1 MTLAPEALAAR
12 YGDHYR
18 KADRIE
24 ISAERF
30 EKGLERGDDG
40 EWGAG
45 CFVVADERLLLVRE
59 GDAWLVPGGR
69 VEDDES
75 PVGAAQREV
84 EEETGIDVE
93 VTGLG
98 AIAEQ
103 TFVHE
108 RTGDSFEFYFAT
120 FVGTPTEADA
130 AVDVDATADPEI
142 DEVAWHEDVPA
153 NTFDRELVERL
164 AVEHAG

>member
-1 MTLAPEALAAR
+1 MTLLSDALAAR

-18 KADRIE
+18 KSERIE

-30 EKGLERGDDG
+30 EKGVERGDAG

-45 CFVVADERLLLVRE
+45 CFVVDGDRILFVRE

-69 VEDDES
+69 VESNES
-75 PVGAAQREV
+75 PTAAARREV
-84 EEETGIDVE
+84 LEETGVSIE
-93 VTGLG
+93 ITGLG

-108 RTGDSFEFYFAT
+108 ESDDSFEFYFAT
-120 FVGTPTEADA
+120 FVGAPTDS
-130 AVDVDATADPEI
+130 DPEFDPEPGI
-142 DEVAWHEDVPA
+142 DEVTWLRKVPE

-164 AVEHAG
+164 AAEYAE

>member
-1 MTLAPEALAAR
+1 MTPSPDALAAR

-18 KADRIE
+18 KAERIE

-30 EKGLERGDDG
+30 EKGIERGDDG

-45 CFVVADERLLLVRE
+45 CLVADDGGILLVRE
-59 GDAWLVPGGR
+59 GDDWLVPGGR
-69 VEDDES
+69 VEADES
-75 PVGAAQREV
+75 PVVAARREV
-84 EEETGIDVE
+84 LEETGLSVV

-108 RTGDSFEFYFAT
+108 GTGETYEFYFAT
-120 FVGTPTEADA
+120 FVGEPVEADPQF
-130 AVDVDATADPEI
+130 DPEPGI
-142 DEVAWHEDVPA
+142 DEAAWHDGVPENA
-153 NTFDRELVERL
+153 FDRELVERV
-164 AVEHAG
+164 AAEYTE

>member
-1 MTLAPEALAAR
+1 MSLSPDVLAAR

-18 KADRIE
+18 KAERIE

-30 EKGLERGDDG
+30 EKGLERGDAG

-45 CFVVADERLLLVRE
+45 CLVVDGDCILFVRE

-69 VEDDES
+69 VEVDES
-75 PVGAAQREV
+75 PVAAARREV
-84 EEETGIDVE
+84 LEETGIE
-93 VTGLG
+93 AEITGLA

-108 RTGDSFEFYFAT
+108 EAGESFEFYFAT
-120 FVGTPTEADA
+120 FVGVPAEADP
-130 AVDVDATADPEI
+130 TFDPEPGV
-142 DEVAWHEDVPA
+142 DEVAWLREVPE
-153 NTFDRELVERL
+153 NTFDRALVERL
-164 AVEHAG
+164 AAEYAE

>member
-1 MTLAPEALAAR
+1 MRLTPEMLAAR
-12 YGDHYR
+12 YDDHYR
-18 KADRIE
+18 KAERIE

-30 EKGLERGDDG
+30 EKGIERGDDG

-45 CFVVADERLLLVRE
+45 CFVVDAGRALLVRE

-69 VEDDES
+69 VEADES
-75 PVGAAQREV
+75 PVAAARRELS
-84 EEETGIDVE
+84 EETGVSAEI
-93 VTGLG
+93 TALG

-108 RTGDSFEFYFAT
+108 ETGESFEFYFAT
-120 FVGTPTEADA
+120 FVGVPAEADPTFNPEPGI
-130 AVDVDATADPEI
+130 DA
-142 DEVAWHEDVPA
+142 VAWHAEIPE

-164 AVEHAG
+164 ADEYAE

>member
-1 MTLAPEALAAR
+1 MSLDPETLAAR

-18 KADRIE
+18 KAERIE

-45 CFVVADERLLLVRE
+45 CLVVNDGCILLVRE
-59 GDAWLVPGGR
+59 GGDWLVPGGR
-69 VEDDES
+69 VEADES
-75 PVGAAQREV
+75 PAVAARREV
-84 EEETGIDVE
+84 QEETGLSVE

-103 TFVHE
+103 TFVDE
-108 RTGDSFEFYFAT
+108 TSGDAYEFYFAT
-120 FVGTPTEADA
+120 FVGQPVESDPSF
-130 AVDVDATADPEI
+130 DPEPGI
-142 DEVAWHEDVPA
+142 DEVAWHDEVPE

-164 AVEHAG
+164 AAQHTE

>member
-1 MTLAPEALAAR
+1 MNLTPELLAAR

-18 KADRIE
+18 KAERIE

-30 EKGLERGDDG
+30 EKGIERGDGG

-45 CFVVADERLLLVRE
+45 CFVVDGGRLLLVRE
-59 GDAWLVPGGR
+59 GDTWLVPGGR
-69 VEDDES
+69 VETDES
-75 PVGAAQREV
+75 PVAAARREV
-84 EEETGIDVE
+84 LEETGIAIE

-108 RTGDSFEFYFAT
+108 ETGESFEFYFAT
-120 FVGTPTEADA
+120 FVGTPTD
-130 AVDVDATADPEI
+130 DDPKFDPEPGI
-142 DEVAWHEDVPA
+142 DEVAWHEGVPA

-164 AVEHAG
+164 AVEYAD

>member
-1 MTLAPEALAAR
+1 MSLTPELLAAR

-18 KADRIE
+18 KAERIE

-30 EKGLERGDDG
+30 EKGVERGDDG

-45 CFVVADERLLLVRE
+45 CFVVDADRVLLVRE

-69 VEDDES
+69 VEADEA
-75 PVGAAQREV
+75 PVAAARREV
-84 EEETGIDVE
+84 LEETGISAE
-93 VTGLG
+93 ITALG

-108 RTGDSFEFYFAT
+108 ETGETFEFYFAT
-120 FVGTPTEADA
+120 FVGAPAESDP
-130 AVDVDATADPEI
+130 DFDPEPGI
-142 DEVAWHEDVPA
+142 DEVAWHAEVPE

-164 AVEHAG
+164 AVEYAE